1 MNKLYEFNKHVL
13 SRYESLDYKDS
24 LACPLLV
31 ASNPDFTN
39 NLERKIFYVGQET
52 NRWVNYNESGSNYDQ
67 QSIENRYFEFLKN
80 GVVSTEFWQ
89 FISKVLNVSRKEL
102 IKKLIWNNTLIA
114 GKRDEAGAPECDST
128 LKDLSLEN
136 LLFLYEYFEP
146 EYTIF
151 VNGPNNPYYSIT
163 YNFLKAIKS
172 KLQDYYPK
180 LDNPMLIDEDKKV
193 IWTYHPN
200 FQKRKNLH
208 KEIISNISNIIK

>member
-1 MNKLYEFNKHVL
+1 MNKLYEFNKYAL
-13 SRYESLDYKDS
+13 NKYESLDYKDS

-52 NRWVNYNESGSNYDQ
+52 NRWVNYNESGFNYDQ

-89 FISKVLNVSRKEL
+89 FISKVLNVSRKDL
-102 IKKLIWNNTLIA
+102 IKKVIWNNTLIA

-163 YNFLKAIKS
+163 YNFLKEIKS

>member
-1 MNKLYEFNKHVL
+1 MNKLYEFNKYAL
-13 SRYESLDYKDS
+13 NKYESLDYKDS
-24 LACPLLV
+24 LSCPLLV
-31 ASNPDFTN
+31 TSNPEFIN

-52 NRWVNYNESGSNYDQ
+52 NCWINYNETSSNYDQ
-67 QSIENRYFEFLKN
+67 QLIENGAVN
-80 GVVSTEFWQ
+80 TEFWQ
-89 FISKVLNVSRKEL
+89 FISKVLKISRNDL
-102 IKKLIWNNTLIA
+102 IKKVIWNNTLIA
-114 GKRDEAGAPECDST
+114 GKREEAGAPECDST

-163 YNFLKAIKS
+163 YNFLKEVKS

-180 LDNPMLIDEDKKV
+180 LDNPMQVDEDKKI

-200 FQKRKNLH
+200 FQKRKSLH
-208 KEIISNISNIIK
+208 KETIPNIRNIIK